1 MRWFNTCT
9 SMKQFTAVLGVLKLA
24 DEEKQAPAVRACAPA
39 HLYPDQKSA
48 SRSALRAQPGGK
60 AKAAKPAKATEPE
73 KKDAKQEN
81 AKAGM
86 PAGDK
91 GKGKEP
97 KVKAEKKEQAA
108 AAVRCALS
116 TPRQS
121 S

>member
-1 MRWFNTCT
+1 MPLR
-9 SMKQFTAVLGVLKLA
+9 
-24 DEEKQAPAVRACAPA
+24 R
-39 HLYPDQKSA
+39 HIYPDQKSA
-48 SRSALRAQPGGK
+48 SPLAQAGGK
-60 AKAAKPAKATEPE
+60 AKAAKPAKAAE

-81 AKAGM
+81 AKAGS

-97 KVKAEKKEQAA
+97 KAKAEKKEQAA